1 MYRRQGDD
9 SGCFGRI
16 QYGIVCISEEVPIQ
30 KPSARLMTSS
40 KHQSTSECS
49 LAFTALVLLKGDC
62 RSLQLRPV
70 PISGMSHISSGWWL
84 SNRTELVLLCIYQA
98 LTYYQSTD
106 VVLLG
111 AVALHNVNNEILYTL
126 VTTIDPWSTKCHWG
140 LEGDIQN
147 IRKWF
152 WHQKAARQ
160 QVLTN
165 LSVYRIL

>member
-1 MYRRQGDD
+1 MFREDSVWYRMYFRGSSNIKAVRAPYDFQQAPVNVGVL
-9 SGCFGRI
+9 S
-16 QYGIVCISEEVPIQ
+16 
-30 KPSARLMTSS
+30 RLHGLSS
-40 KHQSTSECS
+40 
-49 LAFTALVLLKGDC
+49 VC